1 MKKNVFLSVAPA
13 RVALS
18 TLALWALSFAAPL
31 CAQHTT
37 HAVAH
42 RGYWKCEGSAE
53 NSLTSLQK
61 AYEAGCWGSELDIW
75 LTADGR
81 LVVNHDPHT
90 LDGLEIEKTDFD
102 KVTRAKLKNGETVP
116 SLEAY
121 LDAGKKMKPMI
132 LVLELK
138 TQSTPERNAE
148 LARKVVDLVKD
159 KGMEDQ
165 VEYIAF
171 SNQVGTEL
179 IRLAPEAKVAYLNG
193 DKTPAELKELGY
205 TGLDYYSEDLKTNK
219 HWIDEA
225 HRLGLTVNVW
235 TVNKAED
242 LQYFIDHKA
251 DFITTNEPELLLEML
266 KKK

>member
-1 MKKNVFLSVAPA
+1 MA
-13 RVALS
+13 ALLLMVS
-18 TLALWALSFAAPL
+18 QGIQ
-31 CAQHTT
+31 AQHVTR
-37 HAVAH
+37 AVAH
-42 RGYWKCEGSAE
+42 RGYWTCEGSAQ

-75 LTADGR
+75 LTADGE
-81 LVVNHDPHT
+81 LVVNHDAHT
-90 LDGLEIEKTDFD
+90 LDGLVIEKTDS
-102 KVTRAKLKNGETVP
+102 KQLLKSKLKNGETLP

-121 LDAGKKMKPMI
+121 LDAGKSLAPMV

-138 TQSTPERNAE
+138 TQSTPERNIE
-148 LARKVVDLVKD
+148 LARKVVDMVKD

-179 IRLAPEAKVAYLNG
+179 IRLAPEAQVAYLNG

-205 TGLDYYSEDLKTNK
+205 TGLDYAHKVLKKNI

-225 HRLGLTVNVW
+225 HKLGLTVNVW

-251 DFITTNEPELLLEML
+251 DFITTNEPVLLLELL
-266 KKK
+266 KR

>member
-1 MKKNVFLSVAPA
+1 MKGKLCMMA
-13 RVALS
+13 ALLLMVS
-18 TLALWALSFAAPL
+18 QGIQ
-31 CAQHTT
+31 AQHVTR
-37 HAVAH
+37 AVAH
-42 RGYWKCEGSAE
+42 RGYWTCEGSAQ

-75 LTADGR
+75 LTADGE
-81 LVVNHDPHT
+81 LVVNHDAHT
-90 LDGLEIEKTDFD
+90 LDGLVIEKTDS
-102 KVTRAKLKNGETVP
+102 KQLLKSKLKNGETLP

-121 LDAGKKMKPMI
+121 LDAGKSLAPMV

-138 TQSTPERNAE
+138 TQSTPERNIE
-148 LARKVVDLVKD
+148 LARKVVDMVKD

-179 IRLAPEAKVAYLNG
+179 IRLAPEAQVAYLNG

-205 TGLDYYSEDLKTNK
+205 TGLDYAHKVLKKNI

-225 HRLGLTVNVW
+225 HKLGLTVNVW

-251 DFITTNEPELLLEML
+251 DFITTNEPVLLLELL
-266 KKK
+266 KR

>member
-1 MKKNVFLSVAPA
+1 MKTKLFMAA
-13 RVALS
+13 ALL
-18 TLALWALSFAAPL
+18 LAWSQSA

-121 LDAGKKMKPMI
+121 LDAGKKLKPMI

-138 TQSTPERNAE
+138 TQSTPERNIE
-148 LARKVVDLVKD
+148 LARKVVDMVKA
-159 KGMEDQ
+159 KKMEEQ

-171 SNQVGTEL
+171 SNLVGTEL
-179 IRLAPEAKVAYLNG
+179 IKLAPEAKVAYLNG

-205 TGLDYYSEDLKTNK
+205 TGLDYAYKVLKANPQ
-219 HWIDEA
+219 WVDEA

-242 LQYFIDHKA
+242 LQYFIDHNA
-251 DFITTNEPELLLEML
+251 DYITTNEPVLLLEML
-266 KKK
+266 KK

>member
-1 MKKNVFLSVAPA
+1 MMA
-13 RVALS
+13 ALLLMVS
-18 TLALWALSFAAPL
+18 QGIQ
-31 CAQHTT
+31 AQHVTR
-37 HAVAH
+37 AVAH
-42 RGYWKCEGSAE
+42 RGYWTCEGSAQ

-61 AYEAGCWGSELDIW
+61 AGCWGSELDIW
-75 LTADGR
+75 LTADGQ
-81 LVVNHDPHT
+81 LVVNHDAHT
-90 LDGLEIEKTDFD
+90 LDGLDIEKTDS
-102 KVTRAKLKNGETVP
+102 KQLLESKLKNGETLP

-121 LDAGKKMKPMI
+121 LDAGKSLTPMM

-138 TQSTPERNAE
+138 TQSTPERNIE
-148 LARKVVDLVKD
+148 LARKVVDMVKD

-205 TGLDYYSEDLKTNK
+205 TGLDYAVGVLKKNDR
-219 HWIDEA
+219 WIDEA

-251 DFITTNEPELLLEML
+251 DFITTNEPVLLLDML

>member
-1 MKKNVFLSVAPA
+1 MMA
-13 RVALS
+13 ALLLTVS
-18 TLALWALSFAAPL
+18 QGIQ
-31 CAQHTT
+31 AQHVTR
-37 HAVAH
+37 AVAH
-42 RGYWKCEGSAE
+42 RGYWTCEGSAQ

-75 LTADGR
+75 LTADGQ
-81 LVVNHDPHT
+81 LVVNHDAHT
-90 LDGLEIEKTDFD
+90 LDGLDIEKTDS
-102 KVTRAKLKNGETVP
+102 KQLLESKLKNGETLP

-121 LDAGKKMKPMI
+121 LDAGKSLTPMM

-138 TQSTPERNAE
+138 TQSTPERNIE
-148 LARKVVDLVKD
+148 LARKVVDMVKD

-179 IRLAPEAKVAYLNG
+179 IRLAPEAQVAYLNG

-205 TGLDYYSEDLKTNK
+205 TGLDYAHKVLKKNS

-225 HRLGLTVNVW
+225 HKLGLTVNVW
-235 TVNKAED
+235 TVNDED
-242 LQYFIDHKA
+242 DLRYFIDRKA
-251 DFITTNEPELLLEML
+251 DFITTNEPVLLLELL
-266 KKK
+266 KR

>member
-1 MKKNVFLSVAPA
+1 MMA
-13 RVALS
+13 ALLLMVS
-18 TLALWALSFAAPL
+18 QGIQ
-31 CAQHTT
+31 AQHVTR
-37 HAVAH
+37 AVAH
-42 RGYWKCEGSAE
+42 RGYWTCEGSAQ

-75 LTADGR
+75 LTADGE
-81 LVVNHDPHT
+81 LVVNHDAHT
-90 LDGLEIEKTDFD
+90 LDGLVIEKTDS
-102 KVTRAKLKNGETVP
+102 KQLLKSKLKNGETLP

-121 LDAGKKMKPMI
+121 LDAGKLLTPMM

-138 TQSTPERNAE
+138 TQSTPERNIE
-148 LARKVVDLVKD
+148 LARKVVDMVKD

-205 TGLDYYSEDLKTNK
+205 TGLDYEDRVLKA
-219 HWIDEA
+219 HEDWIDAA
-225 HRLGLTVNVW
+225 HLLGLTVNVW
-235 TVNKAED
+235 TVNDED
-242 LQYFIDHKA
+242 DLRYFIDRKA
-251 DFITTNEPELLLEML
+251 DYITTNEPVLLLELL
-266 KKK
+266 KR

>member
-1 MKKNVFLSVAPA
+1 MMA
-13 RVALS
+13 ALLLMVS
-18 TLALWALSFAAPL
+18 QGIQ
-31 CAQHTT
+31 AQHVTR
-37 HAVAH
+37 AVAH
-42 RGYWKCEGSAE
+42 RGYWTCEGSAQ

-75 LTADGR
+75 LTADGE
-81 LVVNHDPHT
+81 LVVNHDAHT
-90 LDGLEIEKTDFD
+90 LDGLVIEKTDS
-102 KVTRAKLKNGETVP
+102 KQLLKSKLKNGETLP

-121 LDAGKKMKPMI
+121 LDAGKSLAPMV

-138 TQSTPERNAE
+138 TQSTPERNIE
-148 LARKVVDLVKD
+148 LARKVVDMVKD

-179 IRLAPEAKVAYLNG
+179 IRLAPEAQVAYLNG

-205 TGLDYYSEDLKTNK
+205 TGLDYAHKVLKKNI

-225 HRLGLTVNVW
+225 HKLGLTVNVW

-251 DFITTNEPELLLEML
+251 DFITTNEPVLLLELL
-266 KKK
+266 KR

>member
-1 MKKNVFLSVAPA
+1 MMA
-13 RVALS
+13 ALLLMVS
-18 TLALWALSFAAPL
+18 QGIQ
-31 CAQHTT
+31 AQHVTR
-37 HAVAH
+37 AVAH
-42 RGYWKCEGSAE
+42 RGYWTCEGSAQ

-75 LTADGR
+75 LTADGE
-81 LVVNHDPHT
+81 LVVNHDAHT
-90 LDGLEIEKTDFD
+90 LDGLVIEKTDS
-102 KVTRAKLKNGETVP
+102 KQLLKSKLKNGETLP

-121 LDAGKKMKPMI
+121 LDAGKSLAPMV

-138 TQSTPERNAE
+138 TQSTPERNIE
-148 LARKVVDLVKD
+148 LARKVVDMVKD

-205 TGLDYYSEDLKTNK
+205 TGLDYAHKVLKKNS

-225 HRLGLTVNVW
+225 HKLGLTVNVW
-235 TVNKAED
+235 TVNDED
-242 LQYFIDHKA
+242 DLRYFIDRKA
-251 DFITTNEPELLLEML
+251 DFITTNEPVLLLELL
-266 KKK
+266 KR

>member
-1 MKKNVFLSVAPA
+1 MKGKLCMMA
-13 RVALS
+13 ALLLTVS
-18 TLALWALSFAAPL
+18 QGIQ
-31 CAQHTT
+31 AQHVTR
-37 HAVAH
+37 AVAH
-42 RGYWKCEGSAE
+42 RGYWTCEGSAQ

-75 LTADGR
+75 LTADGE
-81 LVVNHDPHT
+81 LVVNHDAHT
-90 LDGLEIEKTDFD
+90 LDGLVIEKTDS
-102 KVTRAKLKNGETVP
+102 KQLLKSKLKNGETLP

-121 LDAGKKMKPMI
+121 LDAGKSLAPMV

-138 TQSTPERNAE
+138 TQSTPERNIE
-148 LARKVVDLVKD
+148 LARKVVDMVKD

-205 TGLDYYSEDLKTNK
+205 TGLDYAVGVLKKNDR
-219 HWIDEA
+219 WIDEA

-251 DFITTNEPELLLEML
+251 DYITTNEPALLLDML

>member
-1 MKKNVFLSVAPA
+1 MMA
-13 RVALS
+13 ALLLMVS
-18 TLALWALSFAAPL
+18 QGIQ
-31 CAQHTT
+31 AQHVTR
-37 HAVAH
+37 AVAH
-42 RGYWKCEGSAE
+42 RGYWTCEGSAQ

-75 LTADGR
+75 LTADGE
-81 LVVNHDPHT
+81 LVVNHDAHT
-90 LDGLEIEKTDFD
+90 LDGLVIEKTDS
-102 KVTRAKLKNGETVP
+102 KQLLKSKLKNGETLP

-121 LDAGKKMKPMI
+121 LDAGKSLAPMV

-138 TQSTPERNAE
+138 TQSTPERNIE
-148 LARKVVDLVKD
+148 LARKVVDMVKD

-171 SNQVGTEL
+171 SNLVGTEL

-205 TGLDYYSEDLKTNK
+205 TGLDYAHKVLKKNS

-225 HRLGLTVNVW
+225 HKLGLTVNVW
-235 TVNKAED
+235 TVNTAED
-242 LQYFIDHKA
+242 LQYFIDHKT
-251 DFITTNEPELLLEML
+251 DYITTNEPVLLLELL
-266 KKK
+266 KR

>member
-1 MKKNVFLSVAPA
+1 MKGKLCMMA
-13 RVALS
+13 ALLLTVS
-18 TLALWALSFAAPL
+18 QGIQ
-31 CAQHTT
+31 AQHVTR
-37 HAVAH
+37 AVAH
-42 RGYWKCEGSAE
+42 RGYWTCEGSAQ

-75 LTADGR
+75 LTADGQ
-81 LVVNHDPHT
+81 LVVNHDAHT
-90 LDGLEIEKTDFD
+90 LDGLDIEKTDS
-102 KVTRAKLKNGETVP
+102 KQLLKSKLKNGETLP

-121 LDAGKKMKPMI
+121 LDAGKSLTPMM

-138 TQSTPERNAE
+138 TQSTPERNIE
-148 LARKVVDLVKD
+148 LARKVVDMVKD

-179 IRLAPEAKVAYLNG
+179 IRLAPEAQVAYLNG

-205 TGLDYYSEDLKTNK
+205 TGLDYAHKVLKKNS

-225 HRLGLTVNVW
+225 HKLGLTVNVW

-251 DFITTNEPELLLEML
+251 DFITTNEPVLLLELL
-266 KKK
+266 KR

>member
-1 MKKNVFLSVAPA
+1 MMA
-13 RVALS
+13 ALLLTVS
-18 TLALWALSFAAPL
+18 QGIQ
-31 CAQHTT
+31 AQHVTR
-37 HAVAH
+37 AVAH
-42 RGYWKCEGSAE
+42 RGYWTCEGSAQ

-75 LTADGR
+75 LTADGQ
-81 LVVNHDPHT
+81 LVVNHDAHT
-90 LDGLEIEKTDFD
+90 LDGLVIEKTDS
-102 KVTRAKLKNGETVP
+102 KQLLESKLKNGETLP

-121 LDAGKKMKPMI
+121 LDAGKSLTPMV

-138 TQSTPERNAE
+138 TQSTPERNIE
-148 LARKVVDLVKD
+148 LARKVVDMVKD

-171 SNQVGTEL
+171 SNLVGTEL

-205 TGLDYYSEDLKTNK
+205 TGLDYAHKVLKKNS

-225 HRLGLTVNVW
+225 HKLGLTVNVW

-251 DFITTNEPELLLEML
+251 DYITTNEPALLLDML

>member
-1 MKKNVFLSVAPA
+1 MKTKLFMAA
-13 RVALS
+13 ALL
-18 TLALWALSFAAPL
+18 LAGSQSA

-53 NSLTSLQK
+53 NSLTALQK
-61 AYEAGCWGSELDIW
+61 AHEAGCWGSELDIW
-75 LTADGR
+75 LTGDGK

-102 KVTRAKLKNGETVP
+102 KVTRSKLKNGETVP

-121 LDAGKKMKPMI
+121 LDAGKKLAPMI

-148 LARKVVDLVKD
+148 LARKVVDMVKAKD
-159 KGMEDQ
+159 MEAQ

-179 IRLAPEAKVAYLNG
+179 IRLAPEAQVAYLNG

-205 TGLDYYSEDLKTNK
+205 TGLDYAHKVLKKNI

-225 HRLGLTVNVW
+225 HKLGLTVNVW

-242 LQYFIDHKA
+242 LQYFIDHKV
-251 DFITTNEPELLLEML
+251 DYITTNEPALLLEML
-266 KKK
+266 KKR

>member
-1 MKKNVFLSVAPA
+1 MKGKLCMMA
-13 RVALS
+13 ALLLTVS
-18 TLALWALSFAAPL
+18 QGIQ
-31 CAQHTT
+31 AQHVTR
-37 HAVAH
+37 AVAH
-42 RGYWKCEGSAE
+42 RGYWTCEGSAQ

-75 LTADGR
+75 LTADGQ
-81 LVVNHDPHT
+81 LVVNHDAHT
-90 LDGLEIEKTDFD
+90 LDGLDIEKTDS
-102 KVTRAKLKNGETVP
+102 KQLLKSKLKNGETLP

-121 LDAGKKMKPMI
+121 LDAGKSLAPMV

-138 TQSTPERNAE
+138 TQSTPERNIE
-148 LARKVVDLVKD
+148 LARKVVDMVKD

-179 IRLAPEAKVAYLNG
+179 IRLAPEAQVAYLNG

-205 TGLDYYSEDLKTNK
+205 TGLDYAHKVLKKNS

-225 HRLGLTVNVW
+225 HKLGLTVNVW

-242 LQYFIDHKA
+242 LQYFIDHKT
-251 DFITTNEPELLLEML
+251 DYITTNEPVLLLELL
-266 KKK
+266 KR

>member
-1 MKKNVFLSVAPA
+1 MA
-13 RVALS
+13 ALLLTVS
-18 TLALWALSFAAPL
+18 QGIQ
-31 CAQHTT
+31 AQHVTR
-37 HAVAH
+37 AVAH
-42 RGYWKCEGSAE
+42 RGYWTCEGSAQ

-75 LTADGR
+75 LTADGE
-81 LVVNHDPHT
+81 LVVNHDAHT
-90 LDGLEIEKTDFD
+90 LDGLVIEKTDS
-102 KVTRAKLKNGETVP
+102 KQLLKSKLKNGETLP

-121 LDAGKKMKPMI
+121 LDAGKSLAPMV

-148 LARKVVDLVKD
+148 LARKVVELVKA
-159 KGMEDQ
+159 KKMEER

-171 SNQVGTEL
+171 SNLVGTEL
-179 IRLAPEAKVAYLNG
+179 IRLAPEARVAYLNG
-193 DKTPAELKELGY
+193 DKTPAELNELGY
-205 TGLDYYSEDLKTNK
+205 TGLDYAVGVLKKNDR
-219 HWIDEA
+219 WIDEA
-225 HRLGLTVNVW
+225 HKLGLTVNVW

-251 DFITTNEPELLLEML
+251 DFITTNEPVLLLDML

>member
-1 MKKNVFLSVAPA
+1 MMA
-13 RVALS
+13 ALLLTVS
-18 TLALWALSFAAPL
+18 QGIQ
-31 CAQHTT
+31 AQHVTR
-37 HAVAH
+37 AVAH
-42 RGYWKCEGSAE
+42 RGYWTCEGSAQ

-75 LTADGR
+75 LTADGE
-81 LVVNHDPHT
+81 LVVNHDAHT
-90 LDGLEIEKTDFD
+90 LDGLVIEKTDS
-102 KVTRAKLKNGETVP
+102 KQLLKSKLKNGETLP

-121 LDAGKKMKPMI
+121 LDAGKSLAPMV

-148 LARKVVDLVKD
+148 LARKVVDMVKD

-205 TGLDYYSEDLKTNK
+205 TGLDYAVGVLKKNDR
-219 HWIDEA
+219 WIDEA

-242 LQYFIDHKA
+242 LQYFIDRKA
-251 DFITTNEPELLLEML
+251 DFITTNEPVLLLELL
-266 KKK
+266 KR

>member
-1 MKKNVFLSVAPA
+1 MA
-13 RVALS
+13 ALLLTVS
-18 TLALWALSFAAPL
+18 QGIQ
-31 CAQHTT
+31 AQHVTR
-37 HAVAH
+37 AVAH
-42 RGYWKCEGSAE
+42 RGYWTCEGSAQ

-75 LTADGR
+75 LTADGE
-81 LVVNHDPHT
+81 LVVNHDAHT
-90 LDGLEIEKTDFD
+90 LDGLDIEKTDS
-102 KVTRAKLKNGETVP
+102 KQLLKSKLKNGETLP

-121 LDAGKKMKPMI
+121 LDAGKSLAPMV

-138 TQSTPERNAE
+138 TQSTPERNIE
-148 LARKVVDLVKD
+148 LARKVVDMVKD

-205 TGLDYYSEDLKTNK
+205 TGLDYAVGVLKKNDR
-219 HWIDEA
+219 WIDEA

-251 DFITTNEPELLLEML
+251 DFITTNEPVLLLELL
-266 KKK
+266 KR

>member
-1 MKKNVFLSVAPA
+1 MKGKLCMM
-13 RVALS
+13 VALLLTVS
-18 TLALWALSFAAPL
+18 QGIQ
-31 CAQHTT
+31 AQHVTR
-37 HAVAH
+37 AVAH
-42 RGYWKCEGSAE
+42 RGYWTCEGSAQ

-75 LTADGR
+75 LTADGQ
-81 LVVNHDPHT
+81 LVVNHDAHT
-90 LDGLEIEKTDFD
+90 LDGLDIEKTDS
-102 KVTRAKLKNGETVP
+102 KQLLESKLKNGETLP

-121 LDAGKKMKPMI
+121 LDAGKSLTPMM

-138 TQSTPERNAE
+138 TQSTPERNIE
-148 LARKVVDLVKD
+148 LARKVVDMVKD

-205 TGLDYYSEDLKTNK
+205 TGLDYAHKVLKKNS

-225 HRLGLTVNVW
+225 HKLGLTVNVW

-251 DFITTNEPELLLEML
+251 DFITTNEPVLLLELL
-266 KKK
+266 KR

>member
-1 MKKNVFLSVAPA
+1 MKGKLCMMA
-13 RVALS
+13 ALLLMVS
-18 TLALWALSFAAPL
+18 QGIQ
-31 CAQHTT
+31 AQHVTR
-37 HAVAH
+37 AVAH
-42 RGYWKCEGSAE
+42 RGYWTCEGSAQ

-75 LTADGR
+75 LTADGE
-81 LVVNHDPHT
+81 LVVNHDAHT
-90 LDGLEIEKTDFD
+90 LDGLVIEKTDS
-102 KVTRAKLKNGETVP
+102 KQLLKSKLKNGETLP

-121 LDAGKKMKPMI
+121 LDAGKSLAPMV

-138 TQSTPERNAE
+138 TQSTPERNIE
-148 LARKVVDLVKD
+148 LARKVVDMVKD

-179 IRLAPEAKVAYLNG
+179 IRLAPEAQVAYLNG

-205 TGLDYYSEDLKTNK
+205 TGLDYAHKVLKKNS

-225 HRLGLTVNVW
+225 HKLGLTVNVW

-251 DFITTNEPELLLEML
+251 DFITTNEPVLLLDML

>member
-1 MKKNVFLSVAPA
+1 MA
-13 RVALS
+13 ALLLTVS
-18 TLALWALSFAAPL
+18 QGIQ
-31 CAQHTT
+31 AQHVTR
-37 HAVAH
+37 AVAH
-42 RGYWKCEGSAE
+42 RGYWTCEGSAQ

-75 LTADGR
+75 LTADGQ
-81 LVVNHDPHT
+81 LVVNHDAHT
-90 LDGLEIEKTDFD
+90 LDGLVIEKTDS
-102 KVTRAKLKNGETVP
+102 KQLLESKLKNGETLP

-121 LDAGKKMKPMI
+121 LDAGKSLTPMV

-138 TQSTPERNAE
+138 TQSTPERNIE
-148 LARKVVDLVKD
+148 LARKVVDMVKD

-171 SNQVGTEL
+171 SNLVGTEL

-205 TGLDYYSEDLKTNK
+205 TGLDYAHKVLKKNS

-225 HRLGLTVNVW
+225 HKLGLTVNVW

-251 DFITTNEPELLLEML
+251 DYITTNEPALLLDML

>member
-1 MKKNVFLSVAPA
+1 MMA
-13 RVALS
+13 ALLLTVS
-18 TLALWALSFAAPL
+18 QGIQ
-31 CAQHTT
+31 AQHVTR
-37 HAVAH
+37 AVAH
-42 RGYWKCEGSAE
+42 RGYWTCEGSAQ

-75 LTADGR
+75 LTADGQ
-81 LVVNHDPHT
+81 LVVNHDAHT
-90 LDGLEIEKTDFD
+90 LDGLDIEKTDS
-102 KVTRAKLKNGETVP
+102 KQLLKSKLKNGETLP

-121 LDAGKKMKPMI
+121 LDAGKSLTPMM

-138 TQSTPERNAE
+138 TQSTPERNIE
-148 LARKVVDLVKD
+148 LARKVVDMVKD

-205 TGLDYYSEDLKTNK
+205 TGLDYAVGVLKKNDR
-219 HWIDEA
+219 WIDEA

-235 TVNKAED
+235 TVNDED
-242 LQYFIDHKA
+242 DLRYFIDRKA
-251 DFITTNEPELLLEML
+251 DFITTNEPVLLLELL
-266 KKK
+266 KR

>member
-1 MKKNVFLSVAPA
+1 MMA
-13 RVALS
+13 ALLLMVS
-18 TLALWALSFAAPL
+18 QGIQ
-31 CAQHTT
+31 AQHVTR
-37 HAVAH
+37 AVAH
-42 RGYWKCEGSAE
+42 RGYWTCEGSAQ

-75 LTADGR
+75 LTADGQ
-81 LVVNHDPHT
+81 LVVNHDAHT
-90 LDGLEIEKTDFD
+90 LDGLDIEKTDS
-102 KVTRAKLKNGETVP
+102 KQLLKSKLKNGETLP

-121 LDAGKKMKPMI
+121 LDAGKSLTPMM

-138 TQSTPERNAE
+138 TQSTPERNIE
-148 LARKVVDLVKD
+148 LARKVVDMVKD

-171 SNQVGTEL
+171 SNLVGTEL

-205 TGLDYYSEDLKTNK
+205 TGLDYAHKVLKKNS

-225 HRLGLTVNVW
+225 HKLGLTVNVW
-235 TVNKAED
+235 TVNTAED
-242 LQYFIDHKA
+242 LQYFIDHKT
-251 DFITTNEPELLLEML
+251 DYITTNEPVLLLELL
-266 KKK
+266 KR

>member
-1 MKKNVFLSVAPA
+1 MMA
-13 RVALS
+13 ALLLTVS
-18 TLALWALSFAAPL
+18 QGIQ
-31 CAQHTT
+31 AQHVTR
-37 HAVAH
+37 AVAH
-42 RGYWKCEGSAE
+42 RGYWTCEGSAQ

-75 LTADGR
+75 LTADGQ
-81 LVVNHDPHT
+81 LVVNHDAHT
-90 LDGLEIEKTDFD
+90 LDGLDIEKTDS
-102 KVTRAKLKNGETVP
+102 KQLLESKLKNGETLP

-121 LDAGKKMKPMI
+121 LDAGKSLTPMM

-148 LARKVVDLVKD
+148 LARKVVELVKA
-159 KGMEDQ
+159 KKMEER

-171 SNQVGTEL
+171 SNLVGTEL

-205 TGLDYYSEDLKTNK
+205 TGLDYAVGVLKKNDR
-219 HWIDEA
+219 WIDEA
-225 HRLGLTVNVW
+225 HKLGLTVNVW

-251 DFITTNEPELLLEML
+251 DYITTNEPALLLDML